1 MKKGKFNKW
10 IILVALLLVL
20 VIVWVLV
27 LKSGFSKKQDNGDI
41 IVKDNVHT
49 ITRC

>member
-27 LKSGFSKKQDNGDI
+27 GPMSRFS
-41 IVKDNVHT
+41 T
-49 ITRC
+49 S